1 MTDAEKANRIE
12 SSVNKSPAVGIIHT
26 DKSDQFDTLHE
37 EALKSIGNSPS
48 FNRTGLKA
56 QGMTEE
62 FDRNSAANDEKIR
75 NECYKNDPKG
85 YQLYKRATADYEI
98 QKRKAIAQYEMAQV
112 AHGLQEA
119 NKDRRRDSLASAI
132 ETFKMGYGAAKLHQA
147 SMLEEE
153 NGKHAAALEAIENDK
168 NLSASTVEQ
177 MPETTSKE
185 EIENFK
191 KQEQERL
198 NKRTLDEVT
207 RNQTAQAAID
217 VMFGNQTKELFK
229 NFNDSMMKMFRSE
242 YEFQKGMGHDERE
255 AFDAA
260 SSATRADVVSALK
273 AMIDGG
279 NGEFVNSVVL
289 PILND
294 PDAIKVFDYE
304 RDADGKEVLYEN
316 GQKKIVE
323 KAGVFDMS
331 GRLFLE
337 EGDIRA
343 IEKYLASHVAEVRA
357 TQKLKEEEYA
367 SQLKAIVYNSQVL
380 IDSVYD
386 EAAQKGQVIDENVE
400 NALGERL
407 KTMTDAIDTIY
418 KAHPKLIGAHYR
430 NIQNYRRTAR
440 ARYTKAVNMANNCA
454 NEEAFRKLLTDINNS
469 AEATT
474 TVRVDMLN
482 DKGELESRD
491 LEMDTH
497 KAYLTVLAKARK
509 AGFCKGAEWNK
520 TARMHTEPQA
530 RAGRIQAA
538 INNFFV
544 EKQDGATSGS
554 PAGRIILDVNKDGSV
569 GFAQTMKE
577 NSGVFFDDADVGFV
591 YDSDITVPYSV
602 VAAVVKELDD
612 FCVNSLVTP
621 KDDEMVAKLREAF
634 NDAMQKNDA
643 QSFSFNFIE
652 GLRGRTAAKF
662 DPVLHSKYYGDAIAD
677 VEFRRE
683 RNLPIDPE
691 LSELAK
697 NGIMSPSFQEIK
709 ASILPS
715 AAQMKRN
722 ITENIGDA
730 SADDFMASMED
741 E

>member
-1 MTDAEKANRIE
+1 MTNEEKASRIE
-12 SSVNKSPAVGIIHT
+12 SFTNKSPEVGLINP
-26 DKSDQFDTLHE
+26 DKYDTLHE

-48 FNRTGLKA
+48 FSRTGLEA
-56 QGMTEE
+56 QGMTAE
-62 FDRNSAANDEKIR
+62 FDTNSEENDRKIR

-85 YQLYKRATADYEI
+85 YELYKRATADYEI

-119 NKDRRRDSLASAI
+119 NKDRRRDSLTSVV

-153 NGKHAAALEAIENDK
+153 NGKHAAELEAIENEK
-168 NLSASTVEQ
+168 GLSAKNVEQ
-177 MPETTSKE
+177 MLEMIPAED
-185 EIENFK
+185 IEKVK
-191 KQEQERL
+191 KQAQERI
-198 NKRTLDEVT
+198 NRRTLEEVT

-242 YEFQKGMGHDERE
+242 YEFQKGMGHSERE

-273 AMIDGG
+273 AMIDSG
-279 NGEFVNSVVL
+279 NGEFVNNIAL
-289 PILND
+289 PILSD

-304 RDADGKEVLYEN
+304 RDANGKEVLDEN

-337 EGDIRA
+337 EGDLSA

-367 SQLKAIVYNSQVL
+367 SQLKAIVYNAQVI

-386 EAAQKGQVIDENVE
+386 EAAKSGQVVDDNVE

-407 KTMTDAIDTIY
+407 KTMTDAIDAIY
-418 KAHPKLIGAHYR
+418 QAHPKLIGAHYR

-454 NEEAFRKLLTDINNS
+454 NEEAFRKLLNDINNS

-497 KAYLTVLAKARK
+497 KAYLTILAKARK

-544 EKQDGATSGS
+544 EKQDGMTEESA
-554 PAGRIILDVNKDGSV
+554 AGKILLDVNKDGSV
-569 GFAQTMKE
+569 GFAQTTKE
-577 NSGVFFDDADVGFV
+577 NGGVFFDDADVGV
-591 YDSDITVPYSV
+591 IYDSDIKVPFSV

-612 FCVNSLVTP
+612 YCNNSLITP
-621 KDDEMVAKLREAF
+621 TDEEMTSKLREAF
-634 NDAMQKNDA
+634 DDAMQKHDA

-652 GLRGRTAAKF
+652 GLRGRTAAMF
-662 DPVLHSKYYGDAIAD
+662 DPVLNAKYYGDAKAAVDYNKI
-677 VEFRRE
+677 
-683 RNLPIDPE
+683 RNLPTDPE
-691 LSELAK
+691 LRERAE
-697 NGIMSPSFQEIK
+697 NGIMSHSFPEIR
-709 ASILPS
+709 AAILPS

-730 SADDFMASMED
+730 SADDFIASLED